1 MLAAVGRLLSGGAV
15 WVLAGTPLAVVVVAG
30 ALGGGVF
37 DRLSGGGLSAP
48 DAESSRAR
56 DQLERV
62 FGASDPNLVLLVT
75 ATRDSVEDPATAAVG
90 TTLTRQLVVGEPY
103 RYVRNPM
110 YLAVTAAILGQAL
123 ALGRPGLL
131 GCAVVMGATTATFAH
146 RHEEPTLRRRFGAQ
160 YQAYRQAAPA
170 WWSRRHPWQPG
181 QANQP
186 ARHER

>member
-1 MLAAVGRLLSGGAV
+1 MELLILLVLLLALDLALSRWGHDSRDGHDSSPDEAGDASRRGGLMLAAVGRLLSGGAV

-90 TTLTRQLVVGEPY
+90 TTLTRQLVVGGPY

-131 GCAVVMGATTATFAH
+131 
-146 RHEEPTLRRRFGAQ
+146 R
-160 YQAYRQAAPA
+160 
-170 WWSRRHPWQPG
+170 
-181 QANQP
+181 
-186 ARHER
+186 